1 MLVKQ
6 ETGSKTVT
14 YSPCKTMESSIS
26 TFLLEVLVRGADR
39 GRFIDV
45 VSVGVG
51 FTFKTEDF
59 LPTAETIH
67 LYIMLHSGTSK
78 KET

>member
-1 MLVKQ
+1 
-6 ETGSKTVT
+6 
-14 YSPCKTMESSIS
+14 MESSIS
-26 TFLLEVLVRGADR
+26 TFLLEALVRGADR

-59 LPTAETIH
+59 LPTAETI
-67 LYIMLHSGTSK
+67 YIMSHSETSK